1 MSRDGMTINQAAET
15 LGVSTRTIRR
25 YIKAGKIRAE
35 LFPGAFGEEYR
46 IWELPADLKK
56 EPPEPELN
64 HAIQSPV
71 QFMDIVRELHEKNL
85 TLAAQLGA
93 ATERVKQLEGQL
105 KQIEAPK
112 HERESWWQWLRRRLG
127 LTGQARQD

>member
-1 MSRDGMTINQAAET
+1 MSREGMTINQAAET

-25 YIKAGKIRAE
+25 YIKAGKIKAE

-56 EPPEPELN
+56 ETGEPPVN

-71 QFMDIVRELHEKNL
+71 QFMDIVREMHEKNL
-85 TLAAQLGA
+85 ALAAQLGA

-105 KQIEAPK
+105 KQIEGPK
-112 HERESWWQWLRRRLG
+112 PVKQSLWQWLRRRLG
-127 LTGQARQD
+127 MTVQA